1 MMRLV
6 SPNRQPLQP
15 QLLLQKTGRGG
26 TSIGFGSNTLFPAFT
41 DPLTG
46 HKRPFYGLTYL
57 FRSPEL
63 YTRLVDCLAEKF
75 PQGIDIHCFAASDG
89 SEPISLAIELMEK
102 LGEKAAAKFRITGFD
117 IYDKA
122 VEKASRGILPL
133 LPADIQRFCER
144 VKAPCSQ
151 DFEQYFEPCSAPEV
165 HDDTPKRLDSEFY
178 DIDDNPIPL
187 SLYRIKDNIR
197 NQVTFKKADI
207 RTVMHE
213 PQPKPVV
220 VMFRNAWYQLGPIR
234 TWWDWLCRRPDTN
247 AAQASQSLARDLY
260 RSLPSKSLVVIGET
274 ETGLR
279 HRLDVPGALTSAGF
293 NVVKLFGTNAK
304 KDLQVAEMLYEKP

>member
-1 MMRLV
+1 MRLV
-6 SPNRQPLQP
+6 SPHRQPLQP
-15 QLLLQKTGRGG
+15 PLPLQKAGRRE
-26 TSIGFGSNTLFPAFT
+26 TSVGFGSNTIFPAFA

-46 HKRPFYGLTYL
+46 QKRPFYGLTYL

-102 LGEKAAAKFRITGFD
+102 LGEKASNFKITGFD

-133 LPADIQRFCER
+133 LPADIYRFSER
-144 VKAPCSQ
+144 VKGPIN
-151 DFEQYFEPCSAPEV
+151 QYFEPYTGPQV
-165 HDDTPKRLDSEFY
+165 QDNTPKRLDGEFY
-178 DIDDNPIPL
+178 DHDDNPIPL
-187 SLYRIKDNIR
+187 SAYRIKDNIQK
-197 NQVTFKKADI
+197 QVTFKKADI
-207 RTVMHE
+207 RAVMRE

-234 TWWDWLCRRPDTN
+234 TWWDWLCRRPDRQ
-247 AAQASQSLARDLY
+247 AAQACQSLAQDLY

-274 ETGLR
+274 EAGLR
-279 HRLDVPGALTSAGF
+279 HRLDVPGLLTAAGF
-293 NVVKLFGTNAK
+293 NALKLVGRDAK
-304 KDLQVAEMLYEKP
+304 KDLQVADMVYEKP